1 MYRCPHCNA
10 TGISFIGKLWSG
22 SASPAT
28 CRSCGCY
35 SYLPTFWHVKATGL
49 ALGLLL
55 LGAGSAWL
63 MSKAILLLAGLVGYV
78 TVHAIAWHIEPLQKT
93 SPEQVK
99 ATRNYGNAIL
109 LVAVVAIA
117 IAWWA
122 QPSSP

>member
-1 MYRCPHCNA
+1 
-10 TGISFIGKLWSG
+10 
-22 SASPAT
+22 
-28 CRSCGCY
+28 
-35 SYLPTFWHVKATGL
+35 
-49 ALGLLL
+49 
-55 LGAGSAWL
+55 

-99 ATRNYGNAIL
+99 ATRSYGNAIL